1 MYNPGYFAN
10 IGCAMFRL
18 NATNEEGLENNGDLI
33 DVSMSLIM
41 VVLNRPCIEH
51 FLTEPTGTGTIKVFK
66 SFSILCM
73 LRT

>member
-1 MYNPGYFAN
+1 MYNPGYFTN
-10 IGCAMFRL
+10 IGCALFRL
-18 NATNEEGLENNGDLI
+18 NATNEEGLENNDDLI

-41 VVLNRPCIEH
+41 VVLNRPCNKH
-51 FLTEPTGTGTIKVFK
+51 FLKEPTGTGKIKVFK